1 MGFVGVA
8 RAVYD
13 YTPRGDDELHIRE
26 DDLLLIIHNDHG
38 DGWIKAKKKA
48 SQDYQD
54 EPEGLAPANY
64 VEVVGNV
71 HLPPPS
77 SSPC

>member
-13 YTPRGDDELHIRE
+13 YTPAGDDDELKIRE
-26 DDLLLIIHNDHG
+26 DDLLLIIEHDQG
-38 DGWIKAKKKA
+38 DGWIKAKRKA
-48 SQDYQD
+48 FGEDEE

-64 VEVVGNV
+64 VEAVRIPIEEP
-71 HLPPPS
+71 LYPRL
-77 SSPC
+77 